1 MKVKVMVQH
10 SATVAT
16 NTMIEVTVAAGD
28 TVENVWERVALEANT
43 LCFPDQK
50 LLFNGKALPN
60 SSRLSACDVKDG
72 DALELHFEASESTL
86 VEQLVKLL
94 DQKELKLEELG
105 LLYTFRHCVPFEDAL
120 KALGY
125 AKGTLQDFLNDQ
137 KHFCVR
143 GGLVK
148 VADRQSTRSVLEP
161 VPLTSSPS
169 TEANVGG
176 LIEVVLSVEIQVPD
190 SAPVPLSL
198 DDDED
203 DENGLRLP
211 RLEASQTVAKVRQA
225 LVAFQ
230 QIPFADGDLLLGGEK
245 LDSVLS
251 LKEAGVTDGAHL
263 TMVVRASEASL
274 ASQLEELL
282 LEWGGPSSITSLS
295 QKYSLRFGA
304 HVRQALQIL
313 KLSGDLRCFLEGRP
327 QQFCVAAG
335 LVALANLPQ
344 VITPL
349 CQCGLQDEWAMK
361 VPGVQLSPW
370 EAPWRTHGP
379 LVTT

>member
-1 MKVKVMVQH
+1 MKVKVMAQR
-10 SATVAT
+10 SATATT
-16 NTMIEVTVAAGD
+16 NTMIEVTVASGD
-28 TVENVWERVALEANT
+28 TVEDVWERVALEANT
-43 LCFPDQK
+43 LCFPDQT
-50 LLFNGKALPN
+50 LFFNGKALPN
-60 SSRLSACDVKDG
+60 SSRFSACGVKDG

-125 AKGTLQDFLNDQ
+125 AKGTLPDFLNGQ

-148 VADRQSTRSVLEP
+148 VAERQSTLK
-161 VPLTSSPS
+161 PLTSSPS
-169 TEANVGG
+169 TRANVGG
-176 LIEVVLSVEIQVPD
+176 LIEVVLSIEIQGPD
-190 SAPVPLSL
+190 STPVQFSF

-211 RLEASQTVAKVRQA
+211 RLEASQTVAKVRETMI
-225 LVAFQ
+225 AFQ
-230 QIPFADGDLLLGGEK
+230 QIPFADGALLLEGEK
-245 LDSVLS
+245 LDSMLS
-251 LKEAGVTDGAHL
+251 LNDAGVTDGAHL
-263 TMVVRASEASL
+263 TMVVRASEATL

-282 LEWGGPSSITSLS
+282 REWGGPSSITSLG
-295 QKYSLRFGA
+295 QKYSARFGA

-313 KLSGDLRCFLEGRP
+313 KLSGDLKRFLVGRP
-327 QQFCVAAG
+327 QQFFVAAG
-335 LVALANLPQ
+335 LVTLANLPQ
-344 VITPL
+344 LVAPL
-349 CQCGLQDEWAMK
+349 CQCGVQDEWAMK
-361 VPGVQLSPW
+361 VPW

-379 LVTT
+379 PVFT